1 MWLCFVPWYGKV
13 FILTAAGRGVMTMLA
28 IVFVVV
34 YSES

>member
-1 MWLCFVPWYGKV
+1 V
-13 FILTAAGRGVMTMLA
+13 FCPLGWEGIHVTAAGRGVMTMLA